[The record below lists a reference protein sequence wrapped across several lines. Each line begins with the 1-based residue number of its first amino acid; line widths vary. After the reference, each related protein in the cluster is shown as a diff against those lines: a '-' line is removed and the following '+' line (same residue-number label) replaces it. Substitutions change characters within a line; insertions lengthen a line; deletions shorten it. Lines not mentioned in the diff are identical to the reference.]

1 MRPETPRAFGHS
13 GPRRQVMLAL
23 VLTVLLAHAALLVGT
38 GTHLLSG
45 APGPGKNT
53 LPLQTRLLP
62 PPSTPA
68 LAPPPVASPV
78 SPRNVSVRHTARLAP
93 AAPAGQPVTPHQDT
107 PTTDRPEVAS
117 AAHSA
122 ASEASA
128 ASAPMADSSA
138 TPNTPATR
146 GKAEGERPADTGVAT
161 STGTAVVQ
169 PSSPSLP
176 NTGPSSAA
184 NRAPLTETGSDGS
197 SMASTASVPGPALAA
212 PGPASQGQGQ
222 PLQVSPAH
230 LPPSVLLSYD
240 MTGMDKGL
248 RYHANGE
255 LQWQHDGRRYA
266 LTLSVRAFLVGSRHW
281 RSRGSIG
288 PDGLAPARFSD
299 TRRSELAAHFDRA
312 GQRVVF
318 SNNAP
323 AAPLQAG
330 AQDQISLYVQ
340 LAAAM
345 NGQPDAF
352 AVGRQVQIQTATV
365 RDALP
370 WQLTLE
376 QQEVLQV
383 DGQPVTTFKWVCL
396 PRQRFDSR
404 IEFWSSPQHHGLPA
418 RIRITQASGSYIDM
432 QLRSLQPL
440 AALAAEPGLGE
451 KTTSP

>member
-1 MRPETPRAFGHS
+1 MRSTDTPVIDKAPLGS
-13 GPRRQVMLAL
+13 GPRRRVLLGL
-23 VLTVLLAHAALLVGT
+23 VLTVLVAHAALLIGT
-38 GTHLLSG
+38 GSHLLSG
-45 APGPGKNT
+45 APGLGKT
-53 LPLQTRLLP
+53 PVGQTMPQTPLKTRLLTP
-62 PPSTPA
+62 QATPA
-68 LAPPPVASPV
+68 PTRTETPTARASAVTHSSRPSARFMPAQPPQPRTAPPQDL
-78 SPRNVSVRHTARLAP
+78 LATE
-93 AAPAGQPVTPHQDT
+93 ALTEDT
-107 PTTDRPEVAS
+107 GVQ
-117 AAHSA
+117 SA
-122 ASEASA
+122 ASEAQVDTARA
-128 ASAPMADSSA
+128 ASAVPETSPASAVQSLPVATLPTPNATAPEGPRPPADPLTSATLSPATALSPPVNEASGAGAAKSAPAEPVAAGQGLPLRVSSA
-138 TPNTPATR
+138 N
-146 GKAEGERPADTGVAT
+146 
-161 STGTAVVQ
+161 
-169 PSSPSLP
+169 
-176 NTGPSSAA
+176 
-184 NRAPLTETGSDGS
+184 
-197 SMASTASVPGPALAA
+197 
-212 PGPASQGQGQ
+212 
-222 PLQVSPAH
+222 
-230 LPPSVLLSYD
+230 LPPPVLLSYD

-248 RYHANGE
+248 RYHASGE

-266 LTLSVRAFLVGSRHW
+266 LTLSVKAFLVGSRHW

-288 PDGLAPARFSD
+288 PDGLEPARFSD
-299 TRRSELAAHFDRA
+299 TRRSEQAAHFDRA

-340 LAAAM
+340 LATAM

-352 AVGRQVQIQTATV
+352 AVGRQVLLQTATV

-383 DGQPVTTFKWVCL
+383 AGQPVSTFKWVCL

-440 AALAAEPGLGE
+440 AALAVEPGLGE